1 MFLRVYFQKYE
12 EMPRMLHLKNLK
24 MKINENIIFICLCLY
39 VYIYMF
45 MLICNIFKCFY
56 WRKIIRFFVLF
67 TAESVRTS
75 HCKKKVLNFIH
86 NLPHIWVRIPILVKK
101 FFNNWLGHWGGQ
113 NIKNI
118 TFLFSV
124 KYRQYNINSVPNWL
138 FNCVFASMVN
148 LVNRIKTLIIEKIFN
163 TYIDKCVKSAETFQ
177 SYHSQLA
184 IYVIKVLA
192 ELPYL

>member
-1 MFLRVYFQKYE
+1 MLSYLNNLIQRYSSLLWNCLLITLSLSLFRDPTSAILCI
-12 EMPRMLHLKNLK
+12 EMRTGSRLWSW
-24 MKINENIIFICLCLY
+24 KIGP
-39 VYIYMF
+39 V
-45 MLICNIFKCFY
+45 
-56 WRKIIRFFVLF
+56 
-67 TAESVRTS
+67 
-75 HCKKKVLNFIH
+75 
-86 NLPHIWVRIPILVKK
+86 
-101 FFNNWLGHWGGQ
+101 Q